1 MKNIKA
7 IAWMMATAIAS
18 VIMTACSSDDYE
30 PAKPFTT
37 DPVGLNKLYAY
48 GIDQFVTNSAEE
60 GYKVLFT
67 EDDIEW
73 FDLNTREIRF
83 KDEVNNDEPLYKRLQ
98 PFNKIGIQ
106 LSDHFLF
113 EVSSFVGLWDSR
125 IFYDLVLCYGK
136 MEGEVLNDGKYY
148 LYDCYPIQ
156 FINDEQVQA
165 NIKKNAAQWQA
176 FITFLERK
184 GKLR

>member
-1 MKNIKA
+1 
-7 IAWMMATAIAS
+7 MMATAIAS
-18 VIMTACSSDDYE
+18 MTMTACSSDDYE
-30 PAKPFTT
+30 PANPFTT
-37 DPVGLNKLYAY
+37 APVELNKLYAY
-48 GIDQFVTNSAEE
+48 GIEPSATKSAEE
-60 GYKVLFT
+60 GYKILFT

-83 KDEVNNDEPLYKRLQ
+83 KDDVNKDEPLYKRLQ

-113 EVSSFVGLWDSR
+113 EISSFVGLWDSR

-136 MEGEVLNDGKYY
+136 MEGEVQNDGKYY

-165 NIKKNAAQWQA
+165 NIKKNAAQWEVL
-176 FITFLERK
+176 IKFLASK